1 MEIEQKESKEETL
14 KRFGVYH
21 VDGAE
26 YNVYE
31 DVFFKEIAK
40 LEAENKALRDLL
52 GEVRRTFGNDT
63 MVVQILP
70 ERDSYYTP
78 IWIKKIDQLLK
89 NEG

>member
-40 LEAENKALRDLL
+40 LEAEIKALREIL
-52 GEVRRTFGNDT
+52 T
-63 MVVQILP
+63 QISAWLSFNTNP
-70 ERDSYYTP
+70 STEELAEM
-78 IWIKKIDQLLK
+78 KKSIDQLLTK

>member
-40 LEAENKALRDLL
+40 LEAENKALREALKEIRNIGSHSELKIEDPYAIVHFT
-52 GEVRRTFGNDT
+52 E
-63 MVVQILP
+63 
-70 ERDSYYTP
+70 ER
-78 IWIKKIDQLLK
+78 WHQIDQLLTK